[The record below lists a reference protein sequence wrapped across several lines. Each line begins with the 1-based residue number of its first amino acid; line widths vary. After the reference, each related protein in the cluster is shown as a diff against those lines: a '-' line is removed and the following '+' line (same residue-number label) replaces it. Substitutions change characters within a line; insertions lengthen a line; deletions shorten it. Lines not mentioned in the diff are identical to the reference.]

1 MDIDPSEEILKVC
14 LKHEAHEKDY
24 ARFVNDKTL
33 TNAELKYKE
42 VLLKTIERLRS
53 EGVPAT
59 LIRIMAECE
68 CRVEKAEWRH
78 EEIVLTSKK
87 DIISSMQS
95 RKKGYE
101 NINKIIG

>member
-14 LKHEAHEKDY
+14 LALEKHESDY
-24 ARFVNDKTL
+24 SRFVKEKL
-33 TNAELKYKE
+33 LVSAELKYKE

-53 EGVPAT
+53 EGIPVT
-59 LIRIMAECE
+59 LIKTMAECE
-68 CRVEKAEWRH
+68 CRKEFAEKRH
-78 EEIVLTSKK
+78 EEIVLTAKK

-101 NINKIIG
+101 NINRVVG